1 MLKHLSLTNFRNYVR
16 LEMEFPPGL
25 LLIVGG
31 NAQGKT
37 NLLEALYYLST
48 FLSFQA
54 ENERQ
59 LINFSAAQDELAV
72 ARMVAEY
79 QRGLV
84 DYRLEAR
91 LILENENRN
100 GVARLRKEVLLD
112 GVKQKITAVV
122 GHLSA
127 VVFLPQSIKIV
138 EGSPEDRRRFLN
150 LAIGQVMPAYT
161 EALGE
166 YTRAL
171 QQRNALLKLLAEK
184 GGDAD
189 QLDFWDLEIA
199 RSGAQIIQAR
209 IKAIHEL
216 EELAGPLHRQLTR
229 GKEGLVCLYQPA
241 YDPYPTHP
249 AQYRLPVN
257 LPVDRGQL
265 SLSQIQDGF
274 LEALRKTRRQDIQR
288 GLTTLGPHR
297 DEVCFLSNGLDLT
310 VYGSRGQGRTAV
322 IALKLA
328 ELEWVRKKIG
338 FYPIF
343 LLDEVLAELDPSRRQ
358 DLLDR
363 LADCQQA
370 VLTTAEASLFDSNF
384 LKKVNIWRVD
394 NGRVL
399 ESATIPEE

>member
-84 DYRLEAR
+84 DYRLEVR

-199 RSGAQIIQAR
+199 RSGA
-209 IKAIHEL
+209 
-216 EELAGPLHRQLTR
+216 
-229 GKEGLVCLYQPA
+229 
-241 YDPYPTHP
+241 
-249 AQYRLPVN
+249 
-257 LPVDRGQL
+257 DRK
-265 SLSQIQDGF
+265 S
-274 LEALRKTRRQDIQR
+274 
-288 GLTTLGPHR
+288 
-297 DEVCFLSNGLDLT
+297 V
-310 VYGSRGQGRTAV
+310 V
-322 IALKLA
+322 
-328 ELEWVRKKIG
+328 
-338 FYPIF
+338 
-343 LLDEVLAELDPSRRQ
+343 
-358 DLLDR
+358 
-363 LADCQQA
+363 
-370 VLTTAEASLFDSNF
+370 
-384 LKKVNIWRVD
+384 
-394 NGRVL
+394 
-399 ESATIPEE
+399 